1 MLSQLLPFSPT
12 NLIATSSS
20 CDARTRLLTTSSPS
34 QPRDEEIYAA
44 RPMQPSAAQSLRG
57 LTNTNMA
64 ALRRSAQRF
73 LEILQASEPTRGPK
87 PTTHSATLQHNTPAR
102 RLIRRPN
109 QRLTA
114 SEEASLLLAEA
125 PESGVVCMRHDEES
139 SRIFVRYSPRYSLSL
154 PSHLGRD
161 GDAGHIIVEYWCSEI
176 QAEKL
181 RLKCS

>member
-12 NLIATSSS
+12 NLIATSNS
-20 CDARTRLLTTSSPS
+20 CDARTRLLTTSRPS

-73 LEILQASEPTRGPK
+73 LEILQANEPTTGLK
-87 PTTHSATLQHNTPAR
+87 PTTHSAILQHHIPAR

-114 SEEASLLLAEA
+114 SEEACLLLAEA
-125 PESGVVCMRHDEES
+125 PESGVVCMRHDEET
-139 SRIFVRYSPRYSLSL
+139 SRICEISPEIFPLFTIPSGQGRRRGPL
-154 PSHLGRD
+154 PSIGARKSRPRKS
-161 GDAGHIIVEYWCSEI
+161 G
-176 QAEKL
+176 
-181 RLKCS
+181 

>member
-1 MLSQLLPFSPT
+1 
-12 NLIATSSS
+12 
-20 CDARTRLLTTSSPS
+20 
-34 QPRDEEIYAA
+34 
-44 RPMQPSAAQSLRG
+44 MQPSAAQSLRG

-87 PTTHSATLQHNTPAR
+87 PTTHSATLQHHTPAR

-161 GDAGHIIVEYWCSEI
+161 GDVGHIIVEYWCSEI